1 MKLFI
6 LIPSLEK
13 GGIERSMS
21 RLSRGLLDSG
31 WDVSIISEKPSKES
45 ISYFDERVKLLS
57 LGSSFINQNSNIIFS
72 IFKNILYYFKI
83 KKYIKKYSPDVLLA
97 VKNIPVS
104 IFLKIILK
112 NKFKLIIR
120 EAVNPKYSSI
130 TQRSLLSRI
139 FVNNLKK
146 LLYPKA
152 DNIIAISEGV
162 KQSLVK
168 NFNLDSSKIQ
178 TIYNPSADEKILSLA
193 KEDIDRDLISNR
205 PLIVSIGRL
214 TKQKN
219 HITLLK
225 AFNKIHSNID
235 CNLYIIGEGSER
247 RNLEKFIKNNNIDDK
262 VKLLGYQN
270 NPWKFLSKSNLFVL
284 PSIWEGFGN
293 VIVESM
299 LIGIPVISSD
309 CPSGPREILNN
320 GKSGKLFQV
329 GDYNHLANIIEEIIS
344 SDNSE
349 LINYAKLRSKDF
361 TIEKITQEYQ
371 KVLAH

>member
-21 RLSRGLLDSG
+21 MLSRGLLDRG

-72 IFKNILYYFKI
+72 IFKNSLYYFKI

-214 TKQKN
+214 TKQKD

-247 RNLEKFIKNNNIDDK
+247 RNLEKFIKNNNIDNK

-329 GDYNHLANIIEEIIS
+329 GDYNNLAKIMEEIIS

-371 KVLAH
+371 KVLTH

>member
-21 RLSRGLLDSG
+21 RLSRGLLDRG

-72 IFKNILYYFKI
+72 IFKNIFYYFKI

-168 NFNLDSSKIQ
+168 NFRLDSSKIQ

-193 KEDIDRDLISNR
+193 KEEVGLDLISDR

-214 TKQKN
+214 TKQKD

-225 AFNKIHSNID
+225 AFNEIHSNID

-247 RNLEKFIKNNNIDDK
+247 RNLEQFIKDNNIGDK

-299 LIGIPVISSD
+299 LIGIPVVSSD
-309 CPSGPREILNN
+309 CPSGLGR
-320 GKSGKLFQV
+320 F
-329 GDYNHLANIIEEIIS
+329 
-344 SDNSE
+344 
-349 LINYAKLRSKDF
+349 
-361 TIEKITQEYQ
+361 
-371 KVLAH
+371 

>member
-21 RLSRGLLDSG
+21 RLSRGLLSEG
-31 WDVSIISEKPSKES
+31 WDVSIISEKPSDES
-45 ISYFDERVKLLS
+45 ISYFDERVELLS
-57 LGSSFINQNSNIIFS
+57 LGSSFIDQNSNILFS
-72 IFKNILYYFKI
+72 IFKNIIYYFKI
-83 KKYIKKYSPDVLLA
+83 RKYIKKHSPDVLLA

-104 IFLKIILK
+104 IVLKISLK

-120 EAVNPKYSSI
+120 EAVDPKYSSI
-130 TQRSLLSRI
+130 TQRTLFSRF

-146 LLYPKA
+146 FLYPKA

-168 NFNLDSSKIQ
+168 NFRLDSLKIQ

-193 KEDIDRDLISNR
+193 KEEVDMDLISDR

-214 TKQKN
+214 TKQKD

-225 AFNKIHSNID
+225 AFNEIHSNID

-247 RNLEKFIKNNNIDDK
+247 RNLEQFIKDNNIGDK

-299 LIGIPVISSD
+299 LIGIPVVSSD

-320 GKSGKLFQV
+320 GQSGKLFQV
-329 GDYNHLANIIEEIIS
+329 GDYKHLAKIIEDTIL

-349 LINYAKLRSKDF
+349 LINHAKLRSKDF

-371 KVLAH
+371 KVLTY

>member
-21 RLSRGLLDSG
+21 RLSRGLLDRG

-214 TKQKN
+214 TKQKD

-247 RNLEKFIKNNNIDDK
+247 RNLEKFIKNNNIDNK
-262 VKLLGYQN
+262 VKLLGYQS

-329 GDYNHLANIIEEIIS
+329 GDYNHLANIMEEIIS

-371 KVLAH
+371 KVLTH

>member
-371 KVLAH
+371 KVLTH

>member
-21 RLSRGLLDSG
+21 RLSRGLLDRG
-31 WDVSIISEKPSKES
+31 WDVSIISEKPSEES

-57 LGSSFINQNSNIIFS
+57 LGSSFIDQNSNIIFS

-83 KKYIKKYSPDVLLA
+83 RKYIKKHSPDVLLA
-97 VKNIPVS
+97 VKNIPVA
-104 IFLKIILK
+104 IILKISLK

-120 EAVNPKYSSI
+120 EAVDPKYSSI
-130 TQRSLLSRI
+130 TQRSLFSRLLI
-139 FVNNLKK
+139 NNIKSF
-146 LLYPKA
+146 LYPKS

-162 KQSLVK
+162 KQSLIK
-168 NFNLDSSKIQ
+168 NFKLDSSKIK

-193 KEDIDRDLISNR
+193 QEYIDSNLLSDK
-205 PLIVSIGRL
+205 PLIISVGRL
-214 TKQKN
+214 TKQKD

-225 AFNKIHSNID
+225 AFNKIYPKIN
-235 CNLYIIGEGSER
+235 CNLYIVGEGSER
-247 RNLEKFIKNNNIDDK
+247 DNLEKFIRNNNIGDR

-270 NPWKFLSKSNLFVL
+270 NPWKFMSKSELFIL

-309 CPSGPREILNN
+309 CPSGPREILNDGAN
-320 GKSGKLFQV
+320 GKLFKV
-329 GDYNHLANIIEEIIS
+329 GDYSHLAKTIEDILS
-344 SDNSE
+344 GDNTE
-349 LINYAKLRSKDF
+349 LINRARIRSKDF
-361 TIEKITQEYQ
+361 SIEKITQEYE
-371 KVLAH
+371 KILIH

>member
-21 RLSRGLLDSG
+21 RLSKGLLDRG
-31 WDVSIISEKPSKES
+31 WDVSVISEKPSKES

-72 IFKNILYYFKI
+72 IFKNILYYFKV

-214 TKQKN
+214 TKQKD

-247 RNLEKFIKNNNIDDK
+247 RNLEKFIKNNNIDNK

-284 PSIWEGFGN
+284 SSIWEGFGN

-371 KVLAH
+371 KVLTH

>member
-21 RLSRGLLDSG
+21 RLSKGLLDRG
-31 WDVSIISEKPSKES
+31 WDVSVISEKPSKES

-72 IFKNILYYFKI
+72 IFKNILYYFKV

-104 IFLKIILK
+104 IFLKIVLK

-130 TQRSLLSRI
+130 TQRTLLSRI

-214 TKQKN
+214 TKQKD

-371 KVLAH
+371 KVLTH

>member
-146 LLYPKA
+146 LLYPNA

-214 TKQKN
+214 TKQKD

-329 GDYNHLANIIEEIIS
+329 GDYNHLANIIKEIIS

-371 KVLAH
+371 KVLTH

>member
-21 RLSRGLLDSG
+21 RLSRGLLDRG

-72 IFKNILYYFKI
+72 IFKNIFYYFKI

-247 RNLEKFIKNNNIDDK
+247 RNLEKFIKNNNIDNK

-329 GDYNHLANIIEEIIS
+329 GDYNNLAKIMEEIIS

-371 KVLAH
+371 KVLTH

>member
-21 RLSRGLLDSG
+21 RLSRGLLDRG

-72 IFKNILYYFKI
+72 IFKNIFYYFKI

-168 NFNLDSSKIQ
+168 NFNLDSSKIH
-178 TIYNPSADEKILSLA
+178 TIYNPSADEKILSLP

-214 TKQKN
+214 TKQKD

-247 RNLEKFIKNNNIDDK
+247 RNLEKFIKNNNIDNK

-371 KVLAH
+371 KVLTH

>member
-1 MKLFI
+1 M
-6 LIPSLEK
+6 
-13 GGIERSMS
+13 
-21 RLSRGLLDSG
+21 
-31 WDVSIISEKPSKES
+31 
-45 ISYFDERVKLLS
+45 
-57 LGSSFINQNSNIIFS
+57 
-72 IFKNILYYFKI
+72 
-83 KKYIKKYSPDVLLA
+83 
-97 VKNIPVS
+97 
-104 IFLKIILK
+104 
-112 NKFKLIIR
+112 
-120 EAVNPKYSSI
+120 
-130 TQRSLLSRI
+130 
-139 FVNNLKK
+139 
-146 LLYPKA
+146 
-152 DNIIAISEGV
+152 
-162 KQSLVK
+162 
-168 NFNLDSSKIQ
+168 
-178 TIYNPSADEKILSLA
+178 A

-329 GDYNHLANIIEEIIS
+329 GDYNHLANIIKETIS
-344 SDNSE
+344 SDNSK

-371 KVLAH
+371 KVLTH

>member
-21 RLSRGLLDSG
+21 RLSKGLLDRG
-31 WDVSIISEKPSKES
+31 WDVSVISEKPSKES

-104 IFLKIILK
+104 IFLKIVLK

-214 TKQKN
+214 TKQKD

-247 RNLEKFIKNNNIDDK
+247 RNLEKFIKNNNIDNK

-284 PSIWEGFGN
+284 SSIWEGFGN

-329 GDYNHLANIIEEIIS
+329 GDYNHLANIIKEIIS

-371 KVLAH
+371 KVLTH

>member
-21 RLSRGLLDSG
+21 RLSRGLLDRG
-31 WDVSIISEKPSKES
+31 WDVSIISEKPSEES

-57 LGSSFINQNSNIIFS
+57 LGSSFIDQNSNIIFS

-83 KKYIKKYSPDVLLA
+83 RKYIKKHSPDVLLA
-97 VKNIPVS
+97 VKNIPVA
-104 IFLKIILK
+104 IILKISLK

-120 EAVNPKYSSI
+120 EAVDPKYSSI
-130 TQRSLLSRI
+130 TQRSLFSRLLI
-139 FVNNLKK
+139 NNIKSF
-146 LLYPKA
+146 LYPKS

-162 KQSLVK
+162 KQSLIK
-168 NFNLDSSKIQ
+168 NFKLDSSKIK

-193 KEDIDRDLISNR
+193 QEDIDSNLLSDK
-205 PLIVSIGRL
+205 PLIISVGRL
-214 TKQKN
+214 TKQKD

-225 AFNKIHSNID
+225 AFNKIYPKIN
-235 CNLYIIGEGSER
+235 CNLYIVGEGSER
-247 RNLEKFIKNNNIDDK
+247 DNLEKFIINNNIGDR

-270 NPWKFLSKSNLFVL
+270 NPWKFMSKSELFIL

-309 CPSGPREILNN
+309 CPSGPREILNDGAN
-320 GKSGKLFQV
+320 GKLFKV
-329 GDYNHLANIIEEIIS
+329 GDYSHLAKTIEDILS
-344 SDNSE
+344 GDNTE
-349 LINYAKLRSKDF
+349 LINRARIRSKDF
-361 TIEKITQEYQ
+361 SIEKITQEYE
-371 KVLAH
+371 KILIH

>member
-193 KEDIDRDLISNR
+193 KEGIDRDLISNR

>member
-21 RLSRGLLDSG
+21 RLSKGLLDRG
-31 WDVSIISEKPSKES
+31 WDVSVISEKPSKES

-72 IFKNILYYFKI
+72 IFKNILYYFKV

-104 IFLKIILK
+104 IFLKIVLK

-130 TQRSLLSRI
+130 TQRTLLSRI

-146 LLYPKA
+146 LLYPNA

-214 TKQKN
+214 TKQKD

-247 RNLEKFIKNNNIDDK
+247 RNLEKFIKNNNIDNK

-284 PSIWEGFGN
+284 SSIWEGFGN

-329 GDYNHLANIIEEIIS
+329 GDYNHLANIIKETIS
-344 SDNSE
+344 SDNSK

-371 KVLAH
+371 KVLTH

>member
-21 RLSRGLLDSG
+21 RLSRGLLDRG

-57 LGSSFINQNSNIIFS
+57 LGSSFINQNSNIIFT
-72 IFKNILYYFKI
+72 IFKNIFYYFKI

-104 IFLKIILK
+104 IFLKIILI

-120 EAVNPKYSSI
+120 EAVNPNYSSI

-152 DNIIAISEGV
+152 DNIIAKSEGV

-214 TKQKN
+214 TKQKD

-247 RNLEKFIKNNNIDDK
+247 RNLEKFIKNNNIDNK
-262 VKLLGYQN
+262 VKLLGYQD

-371 KVLAH
+371 KVLTH

>member
-21 RLSRGLLDSG
+21 RLSRGLLDRG

-178 TIYNPSADEKILSLA
+178 TIYNPSADKKILSLA

-371 KVLAH
+371 KVLTH

>member
-130 TQRSLLSRI
+130 TQRTLLSRI

-329 GDYNHLANIIEEIIS
+329 GDYNHLANIIKETIS
-344 SDNSE
+344 SDNSK

-371 KVLAH
+371 KVLTH

>member
-21 RLSRGLLDSG
+21 RLSKGLLDRG
-31 WDVSIISEKPSKES
+31 WDVSVISEKPSKES

-146 LLYPKA
+146 LLYPNA

-214 TKQKN
+214 TKQKD

-371 KVLAH
+371 KVLTH

>member
-21 RLSRGLLDSG
+21 RLSKGLLDRG
-31 WDVSIISEKPSKES
+31 WDVSVISEKPSKES

-146 LLYPKA
+146 LLYPNA

-214 TKQKN
+214 TKQKD

-247 RNLEKFIKNNNIDDK
+247 RNLEKFIKNNNIDNK

-284 PSIWEGFGN
+284 SSIWEGFGN

-371 KVLAH
+371 KVLTH

>member
-21 RLSRGLLDSG
+21 RLSKGLLDRG
-31 WDVSIISEKPSKES
+31 WDVSVISEKPSKES

-72 IFKNILYYFKI
+72 IFKNILYYFKV

-104 IFLKIILK
+104 IFLKIVLK

-146 LLYPKA
+146 LLYPNA

-329 GDYNHLANIIEEIIS
+329 GDYNHLANIIKETIS
-344 SDNSE
+344 SDNSK

-371 KVLAH
+371 KVLTH

>member
-21 RLSRGLLDSG
+21 RLSRGLLDRG

-72 IFKNILYYFKI
+72 IFKNIFYYFKI

-178 TIYNPSADEKILSLA
+178 TIYNPSADEKILLLA

-214 TKQKN
+214 TKQKD

-247 RNLEKFIKNNNIDDK
+247 RNLEKFIKNNNIDNK

-371 KVLAH
+371 KVLTH

>member
-21 RLSRGLLDSG
+21 RLSRGLLDRG
-31 WDVSIISEKPSKES
+31 WDVSIISEKPSEES

-57 LGSSFINQNSNIIFS
+57 LGSSFIDQNSNIIFS

-83 KKYIKKYSPDVLLA
+83 RKYIKKHSPDVLLA
-97 VKNIPVS
+97 VKNIPVA
-104 IFLKIILK
+104 IILKVSLK

-120 EAVNPKYSSI
+120 EAVDPKYSSI
-130 TQRSLLSRI
+130 TQRSLFSRLLI
-139 FVNNLKK
+139 NNIKSF
-146 LLYPKA
+146 LYPKS

-162 KQSLVK
+162 KQSLIK
-168 NFNLDSSKIQ
+168 NFKLDSSKIK

-193 KEDIDRDLISNR
+193 QEDIDSDLLSDK
-205 PLIVSIGRL
+205 PLIISVGRL
-214 TKQKN
+214 TKQKD

-225 AFNKIHSNID
+225 AFNKIYPKIN
-235 CNLYIIGEGSER
+235 CNLYIVGEGSER
-247 RNLEKFIKNNNIDDK
+247 DNLEKFIRNNNIGDR

-270 NPWKFLSKSNLFVL
+270 NPWKFMSKSELFIL

-309 CPSGPREILNN
+309 CPSGPREILNDGAN
-320 GKSGKLFQV
+320 GKLFKV
-329 GDYNHLANIIEEIIS
+329 GDYNHLAKTIEDILS
-344 SDNSE
+344 GDNTE
-349 LINYAKLRSKDF
+349 LINRARIRSKDF
-361 TIEKITQEYQ
+361 SIEKITQEYE
-371 KVLAH
+371 KILIH

>member
-214 TKQKN
+214 TKQKD

-371 KVLAH
+371 KVLTH

>member
-21 RLSRGLLDSG
+21 RLSRGLLDRG

-139 FVNNLKK
+139 FVKNTCGFNN
-146 LLYPKA
+146 Y
-152 DNIIAISEGV
+152 
-162 KQSLVK
+162 
-168 NFNLDSSKIQ
+168 
-178 TIYNPSADEKILSLA
+178 
-193 KEDIDRDLISNR
+193 
-205 PLIVSIGRL
+205 
-214 TKQKN
+214 
-219 HITLLK
+219 
-225 AFNKIHSNID
+225 
-235 CNLYIIGEGSER
+235 
-247 RNLEKFIKNNNIDDK
+247 
-262 VKLLGYQN
+262 
-270 NPWKFLSKSNLFVL
+270 SNLC
-284 PSIWEGFGN
+284 I
-293 VIVESM
+293 
-299 LIGIPVISSD
+299 
-309 CPSGPREILNN
+309 
-320 GKSGKLFQV
+320 
-329 GDYNHLANIIEEIIS
+329 
-344 SDNSE
+344 
-349 LINYAKLRSKDF
+349 
-361 TIEKITQEYQ
+361 
-371 KVLAH
+371 

>member
-21 RLSRGLLDSG
+21 RLSRGLLSEG
-31 WDVSIISEKPSKES
+31 WDVSIISEKSSDES
-45 ISYFDERVKLLS
+45 ISYFDERVELLS
-57 LGSSFINQNSNIIFS
+57 LGSSFIDQNSNILFS
-72 IFKNILYYFKI
+72 IFKNIIYYFKI
-83 KKYIKKYSPDVLLA
+83 RKYIKKHSPDVLLA

-104 IFLKIILK
+104 IVLKISLK

-120 EAVNPKYSSI
+120 EAVDPKYSSI
-130 TQRSLLSRI
+130 TQRTLFSRF

-146 LLYPKA
+146 FLYPKA

-168 NFNLDSSKIQ
+168 NFRLDSLKIQ

-193 KEDIDRDLISNR
+193 KEEVDLDLISDR

-214 TKQKN
+214 TKQKD

-225 AFNKIHSNID
+225 AFNEIHSNID

-247 RNLEKFIKNNNIDDK
+247 RNLEQFIKDNNIGDK

-284 PSIWEGFGN
+284 SSIWEGFGN

-309 CPSGPREILNN
+309 CPSGPSEILNN
-320 GKSGKLFQV
+320 GESGKLFKV
-329 GDYNHLANIIEEIIS
+329 GDYNHLAKTIEDTLL
-344 SDNSE
+344 SDNSG
-349 LINYAKLRSKDF
+349 LINHAKLRSKDF
-361 TIEKITQEYQ
+361 TIEKITQDYQ
-371 KVLAH
+371 KVLTH

>member
-21 RLSRGLLDSG
+21 RLSRGLLDRG

-57 LGSSFINQNSNIIFS
+57 LGSSFINQNSNIFFS
-72 IFKNILYYFKI
+72 IFKNIFYYFKI

-214 TKQKN
+214 TKQKD

-247 RNLEKFIKNNNIDDK
+247 RNLEKFIKNNNIDNK

-329 GDYNHLANIIEEIIS
+329 GDYNHLANIMEEIIS

-371 KVLAH
+371 KVLTH

>member
-21 RLSRGLLDSG
+21 RLSRGLLDRG

-371 KVLAH
+371 KVLTH

>member
-21 RLSRGLLDSG
+21 RLSRGLLDRG
-31 WDVSIISEKPSKES
+31 WDVSIISEKPSEES

-57 LGSSFINQNSNIIFS
+57 LGSSFIDQNSNIIFS

-83 KKYIKKYSPDVLLA
+83 RKYIKKHSPDVLLA
-97 VKNIPVS
+97 VKNIPVAV
-104 IFLKIILK
+104 ILKISLK

-120 EAVNPKYSSI
+120 EAVDPKYSSI
-130 TQRSLLSRI
+130 TQRSLFSRLLI
-139 FVNNLKK
+139 NNIKSF
-146 LLYPKA
+146 LYPKS

-162 KQSLVK
+162 KQSLIK
-168 NFNLDSSKIQ
+168 NFKLDSSKIK

-193 KEDIDRDLISNR
+193 QEDIDSDLLSDK
-205 PLIVSIGRL
+205 PLIISVGRL
-214 TKQKN
+214 TKQKD

-225 AFNKIHSNID
+225 AFNKIYPKIN
-235 CNLYIIGEGSER
+235 CNLYIVGEGSER
-247 RNLEKFIKNNNIDDK
+247 DNLEKFIRNNNIGDR

-270 NPWKFLSKSNLFVL
+270 NPWKFMSKSELFIL

-309 CPSGPREILNN
+309 CPSGPREILNDGAN
-320 GKSGKLFQV
+320 GKLFKV
-329 GDYNHLANIIEEIIS
+329 GDYNHLAKTIEDILS
-344 SDNSE
+344 GDNTE
-349 LINYAKLRSKDF
+349 LINRARIRSKDF
-361 TIEKITQEYQ
+361 SIEKITQEYE
-371 KVLAH
+371 KILIH

>member
-21 RLSRGLLDSG
+21 RLSRGLLDRG

-72 IFKNILYYFKI
+72 IFKNIFYYFKI

-178 TIYNPSADEKILSLA
+178 TIYNPSADEKILLLA

-214 TKQKN
+214 TKQKD

-247 RNLEKFIKNNNIDDK
+247 RNLEKFIKNNNIDNK
-262 VKLLGYQN
+262 VKLLGYQS

-329 GDYNHLANIIEEIIS
+329 GDYNHLANIMEEIIS

-371 KVLAH
+371 KVLTH

>member
-21 RLSRGLLDSG
+21 RLSRGLLDRG
-31 WDVSIISEKPSKES
+31 WDVSIISEKPSEES

-57 LGSSFINQNSNIIFS
+57 LGSSFIDQNSNIIFS

-83 KKYIKKYSPDVLLA
+83 KKFIKKHSPDVLLA

-104 IFLKIILK
+104 IILKINLK

-120 EAVNPKYSSI
+120 EAVDPKYSSI
-130 TQRSLLSRI
+130 TQRSLFSRFLI
-139 FVNNLKK
+139 NNIKSF
-146 LLYPKA
+146 LYPKA

-162 KQSLVK
+162 KQSLIK
-168 NFNLDSSKIQ
+168 NFKLDSSKIR

-193 KEDIDRDLISNR
+193 QEDIDSDLLSDK
-205 PLIVSIGRL
+205 PLIISVGRL
-214 TKQKN
+214 TKQKD

-225 AFNKIHSNID
+225 AFNKIYPKIN
-235 CNLYIIGEGSER
+235 CNLYIVGEGSER
-247 RNLEKFIKNNNIDDK
+247 DNLEKFIRNNNIGDR

-270 NPWKFLSKSNLFVL
+270 NPWKFMSKSELFIL
-284 PSIWEGFGN
+284 SSIWEGFGN

-309 CPSGPREILNN
+309 CPSGPREILNDGVN
-320 GKSGKLFQV
+320 GKLFKV
-329 GDYNHLANIIEEIIS
+329 GDYSHLAKTIEDILS
-344 SDNSE
+344 GDNAE
-349 LINYAKLRSKDF
+349 LINRARIRSKDF
-361 TIEKITQEYQ
+361 SIEKITQEYE
-371 KVLAH
+371 KILIH

>member
-21 RLSRGLLDSG
+21 RLSRGLLDRG
-31 WDVSIISEKPSKES
+31 WDVSIISEKPSEES

-57 LGSSFINQNSNIIFS
+57 LGSSFIDQNSNIIFS

-83 KKYIKKYSPDVLLA
+83 RKYIKKHSPDVLLA
-97 VKNIPVS
+97 VKNIPVA
-104 IFLKIILK
+104 IILKISLK

-120 EAVNPKYSSI
+120 EAVDPKYSSI
-130 TQRSLLSRI
+130 TQRSLFSRLLI
-139 FVNNLKK
+139 NNIKSF
-146 LLYPKA
+146 LYPKS

-162 KQSLVK
+162 KQSLIK
-168 NFNLDSSKIQ
+168 NFKLDSSKIK

-193 KEDIDRDLISNR
+193 QEDIDSNLLSDK
-205 PLIVSIGRL
+205 PLIISVGRL
-214 TKQKN
+214 TKQKD

-225 AFNKIHSNID
+225 AFNKIYPKIN
-235 CNLYIIGEGSER
+235 CNLYIVGEGSER
-247 RNLEKFIKNNNIDDK
+247 DNLEKFIRNNNIGDR

-270 NPWKFLSKSNLFVL
+270 NPWKFMSKSELFIL

-309 CPSGPREILNN
+309 CPSGPREILNDGAN
-320 GKSGKLFQV
+320 GKLFKV
-329 GDYNHLANIIEEIIS
+329 GDYSHLAKTIEDILS
-344 SDNSE
+344 GDNTE
-349 LINYAKLRSKDF
+349 LINRARIRSKDF
-361 TIEKITQEYQ
+361 SIEKITQEYE
-371 KVLAH
+371 KILIH

>member
-139 FVNNLKK
+139 FVNNLKR

-371 KVLAH
+371 KVLTH